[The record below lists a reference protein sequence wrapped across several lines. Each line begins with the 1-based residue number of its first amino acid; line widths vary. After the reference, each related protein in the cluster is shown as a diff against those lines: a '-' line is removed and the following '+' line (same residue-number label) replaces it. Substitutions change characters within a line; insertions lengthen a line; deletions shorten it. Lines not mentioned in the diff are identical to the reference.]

1 MIKKMNAMD
10 LGVFLLIR
18 AARVLYTPLSLSFV
32 ILCRDSV
39 GSLGPICGI
48 NEAKQNL
55 VLHFWVNMAQELT

>member
-1 MIKKMNAMD
+1 MIKKTNVMV

-39 GSLGPICGI
+39 GSLGPIFAF
-48 NEAKQNL
+48 NEAEAEAKCRVQ
-55 VLHFWVNMAQELT
+55 VPKVFTH